1 MIIGSES
8 LNSIGEGLTLGKS
21 SCLKVFGARRGGYL
35 PWPRAD
41 VVNDWVLEPRDA
53 EVEPLGVD
61 LLLDAADPREDDGA
75 VAALDWK

>member
-1 MIIGSES
+1 M
-8 LNSIGEGLTLGKS
+8 NKLGYVRDTF
-21 SCLKVFGARRGGYL
+21 LKVFGARRGGYF

-41 VVNDWVLEPRDA
+41 VVYDGVLEPRDA

-75 VAALDWK
+75 VTALN